1 MALCMLLSDQI
12 TERYETSE
20 QKHSNINMEVLMI
33 EVAERCLGFET
44 KQKEATIEFVRRKD
58 VFILL
63 LAGYVKHV
71 YYATIPL
78 IFDLLRGNI
87 GSLVLVVSPL
97 NALVK
102 GQVESFKSKRL
113 EAGILVLDVG
123 FVC

>member
-1 MALCMLLSDQI
+1 
-12 TERYETSE
+12 
-20 QKHSNINMEVLMI
+20 MI

-44 KQKEATIEFVRRKD
+44 KQKEATIEFASRKD

-71 YYATIPL
+71 YYPTIPL

-97 NALVK
+97 KALVK

>member
-1 MALCMLLSDQI
+1 
-12 TERYETSE
+12 
-20 QKHSNINMEVLMI
+20 MEVLMI

-44 KQKEATIEFVRRKD
+44 KQKEATIEFVSRKD

-87 GSLVLVVSPL
+87 GSL

-102 GQVESFKSKRL
+102 GQVECFKSKRL